1 MKMKMNR
8 KKLAIIVACAV
19 VVVIAI
25 VLAVVRPWEAPASAG
40 TYTLTTAVSP
50 PGTGLVSPSGR
61 QYESGAQ
68 VTVTATPAGGYIFDH
83 WSGSVSDTSPTIS
96 ITMDQDHSIT
106 ANFVAGSVDR
116 YDLTISSTEGGSVTT
131 PGEGTFTYSFGTVV
145 NLVATPASGYQFV
158 NWTGGAGAV
167 GNVNAALTTIT
178 VNDDYSV
185 RANFAVI
192 PPGQYSLTISSSAGG
207 SVTTPGE
214 GTFTRAAGAVVD
226 LVATPASG
234 YQFVNWSGD
243 VSTVGNVNAA
253 LTSITVDGEHSIT
266 ANFDTIQSDNE
277 ITDPSGDVGLPNN
290 APQGT
295 SSGWDITGLELT
307 YDEATD
313 TMRVRINVGAILGD
327 ADGDGNPGVA
337 SPWLAANGGFDIPS
351 LGSSETAAVFFDLDE
366 DGDYDVIAGIS
377 GSTDYYGFSV
387 NEFSGSFCPP
397 YNFGTPLPGNTG
409 SISPNPNA
417 TNPDLEFTIVNWST
431 LPDHDGSPGFCVGAF
446 LGSQQDDG
454 IGEDFV
460 YACI

>member
-1 MKMKMNR
+1 MKMDR
-8 KKLAIIVACAV
+8 KKLTIIIACAAVAV
-19 VVVIAI
+19 VAI
-25 VLAVVRPWEAPASAG
+25 VLGILRPWEGPASAQ
-40 TYTLTTAVSP
+40 TYTLTTAVNP

-61 QYESGAQ
+61 QYESGVQ
-68 VTVTATPAGGYIFDH
+68 VTVTATPAGGYTFDH
-83 WSGSVSDTSPTIS
+83 WSGDASDTSPTIS
-96 ITMDQDHSIT
+96 ITMDQDYSIT
-106 ANFVAGSVDR
+106 ANFVAASADQ
-116 YDLTISSTEGGSVTT
+116 YDLIISSTEGGSVTT

-167 GNVNAALTTIT
+167 GNVNAASTTIT
-178 VNDDYSV
+178 VNGDYSV

-192 PPGQYSLTISSSAGG
+192 PPGQYSLTISSTAGG

-234 YQFVNWSGD
+234 YQFVNWTGD
-243 VSTVGNVNAA
+243 VSTVGSVNAA
-253 LTSITVDGEHSIT
+253 LTPITLNGDCSIT
-266 ANFDTIQSDNE
+266 ANFDTVQSDTE
-277 ITDPSGDVGLPNN
+277 IADPDSDVGLPNN
-290 APQGT
+290 APHGA

-313 TMRVRINVGAILGD
+313 TMRVRINARTILGD
-327 ADGDGNPGVA
+327 ADGDGEPGATSAWV
-337 SPWLAANGGFDIPS
+337 AANGGVDVPN

-387 NEFSGSFCPP
+387 NVFSGSFCPP
-397 YNFGTPLPGNTG
+397 YNFGTPLPANTG
-409 SISPNPNA
+409 SISPNPSP
-417 TNPDLEFTIVNWST
+417 TNPDLEFTIVNWSA
-431 LPDHDGSPGFCVGAF
+431 LPGHDGSPGFCVGAF